1 MGCSQSHHDAGAI
14 TATHALG
21 RGGDIDAAVLAATS
35 FNASG
40 PTQKLS
46 LGFKCEDLP
55 NMDTF
60 SKSDPFC
67 VIYK

>member
-1 MGCSQSHHDAGAI
+1 M
-14 TATHALG
+14 G

-46 LGFKCEDLP
+46 LGFKCEELP

-67 VIYK
+67 VIYKQDG